1 MWVVRDKPLNRLIKR
16 GGDERT
22 ATGIEVAS
30 GEGIG
35 RGI

>member
-1 MWVVRDKPLNRLIKR
+1 MWVDKDKPLNRLIKR

-22 ATGIEVAS
+22 ATGMEVTS

-35 RGI
+35 KGI

>member
-1 MWVVRDKPLNRLIKR
+1 MWVDKDKPLNRLIKR

-22 ATGIEVAS
+22 AGMEVTS

-35 RGI
+35 KGI